1 MRTPSSRRC
10 GVSLIEAL
18 VALAVMAFGM
28 LSLVG
33 VQTTL
38 RLNSDVS
45 KQRTEATRIATDEL
59 ENLRLFTTLN
69 PVSGQAVGSWSEIAT
84 RTVSAYIPAGSVGNT
99 SYRVERT
106 VTQDT
111 TDQINLKTVSVKVL
125 WTDRTNATQSV
136 SVQTVMAGL
145 EPALS
150 GLLFNPSSRS
160 AINLLQGRDATIPA
174 VARNLGDS
182 GDGHSAFK
190 PLATGTVVWRFNNV
204 TGVIDQRCTGVTAA
218 QTAITAADLAGA
230 VCQTINARLLAGVVQ
245 FDLADLPAAPNA
257 ETPAGPTML
266 PLSNSTPL
274 AFVNDSLL
282 SSRQSATA
290 ECLSNTP
297 TTAAAALIQNSK
309 GYAVSY
315 YCLVYPRPSGWGGQL
330 NVVLASTYPGDGSQ
344 LPSNNPTSAYRA
356 CRYSSSSSGNTAN
369 ADHPTTYCAD
379 SSSTVGMNTSQPC
392 NGQWVTNN
400 LINQNFLVVSAAR
413 SCPVDGNPNDFVNSS
428 TFVHQSTL

>member
-1 MRTPSSRRC
+1 MRTPSSRRR

-33 VQTTL
+33 VQATL

-45 KQRTEATRIATDEL
+45 KQRTEATRIATEEI

-69 PVSGQAVGSWSEIAT
+69 PVSGQAVASWSEIAD
-84 RTVSAYIPAGSVGNT
+84 RTVAAYVPAGSVGNT

-106 VTQDT
+106 VLPVPVVPIDPT
-111 TDQINLKTVSVKVL
+111 IPKTVSVKVL
-125 WTDRTNATQSV
+125 WTDRTNAAQFVT
-136 SVQTVMAGL
+136 VQTVLAGL
-145 EPALS
+145 EPGLS

-160 AINLLQGRDATIPA
+160 AINLFQGRDATIPA
-174 VARNLGDS
+174 EAVNLGDS

-190 PLATGTVVWRFNNV
+190 PFDSGTVVWRFNNV
-204 TGVIDQRCTGVTAA
+204 TGAIDQRCTGVATAQA
-218 QTAITAADLAGA
+218 AITAADLAGA
-230 VCQTINARLLAGVVQ
+230 ICQTINARLLAGVVQ
-245 FDLADLPAAPNA
+245 FDLTATPNA